1 MTLILALTCKDAVV
15 MAADSQATEVQGGN
29 VLAGVRH
36 DVEKLRQVGPNILWG
51 ASGSVGVIQDIGVA
65 LEEWAA
71 ANPEKL
77 NDQARRL
84 KPEFVRVVAPVL
96 RNAYAAYIQVP
107 GRQPNPPM
115 TSLLFAGRTAGG
127 RWIMEL
133 EENGGAEFKD
143 SGFAAIGSAFHFAN
157 VAAAMLKEY
166 SASTRE
172 LMHGQ
177 ILALRILETAVTAAA
192 FGVGG
197 ALRLAVV
204 GPDGSKILDED
215 EVAVVRD
222 QLDGWRQAEAETLEE
237 LVLRKPEAA
246 MVPGPPEPAEVA
258 TDNAVPGEKNPGPGV
273 PVMVKNADEVPQ
285 A

>member
-15 MAADSQATEVQGGN
+15 MAADSQATETQGGN

-36 DVEKLRQVGPNILWG
+36 DVEKLRRLGPNILWG
-51 ASGSVGVIQDIGVA
+51 ASGSVGVIQDIGNA
-65 LEEWAA
+65 LDDWAA
-71 ANPEKL
+71 ANAGKL
-77 NDQARRL
+77 NDPARRL
-84 KPEFVRVVAPVL
+84 KPELVKVVAPIL
-96 RNAYAAYIQVP
+96 RDAYGGYIQVP

-143 SGFAAIGSAFHFAN
+143 SGFAAIGSAHHFAS

-166 SASTRE
+166 SVSTRE
-172 LMHGQ
+172 LIHGQ
-177 ILALRILETAVTAAA
+177 LLALRILETAVTAAA

-204 GPDGSKILDED
+204 GPEGAKILDQD
-215 EVAVVRD
+215 EVAQIRD
-222 QLDGWRQAEAETLEE
+222 QVDGWRQAEAETLEE
-237 LVLRKPEAA
+237 LVLRRPDAA
-246 MVPGPPEPAEVA
+246 MVPDAPEAA
-258 TDNAVPGEKNPGPGV
+258 AAVPVGAPST
-273 PVMVKNADEVPQ
+273 DEATP
-285 A
+285 ASS